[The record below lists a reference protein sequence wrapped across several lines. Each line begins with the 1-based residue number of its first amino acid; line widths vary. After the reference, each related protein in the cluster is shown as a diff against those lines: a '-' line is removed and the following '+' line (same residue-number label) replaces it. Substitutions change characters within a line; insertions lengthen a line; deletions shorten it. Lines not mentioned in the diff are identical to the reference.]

1 MAARSA
7 SEKFG
12 FPSKSRK
19 TLAVILI
26 VLFLALAV
34 FLSGSY
40 PKALAPTESAQS
52 TGQTT
57 CLFPTTRDVSPERL
71 VLSPSPKPTPTPTV
85 TPAPTATPKPT
96 PTPTS
101 PPQQFY
107 LPEYNWGALI
117 ALLACFAAFVF
128 VKIRTKKD

>member
-1 MAARSA
+1 MSA
-7 SEKFG
+7 QSVIDKFC
-12 FPSKSRK
+12 FPSKLRK
-19 TLAVILI
+19 PLAVILI

-40 PKALAPTESAQS
+40 PKALTHIESAQS
-52 TGQTT
+52 MGQTT
-57 CLFPTTRDVSPERL
+57 GLFPTNRDVSPERL
-71 VLSPSPKPTPTPTV
+71 ILSPSPTPT
-85 TPAPTATPKPT
+85 PTATPKPS

-117 ALLACFAAFVF
+117 ALLACFAAFIF
-128 VKIRTKKD
+128 VKTRTKKD